1 MSTTRRCAA
10 YPRLRTVN
18 PPLPAPACSAG
29 ATFLAVAL
37 LLRFIV
43 STSVAQVPAW
53 TTVLRGGAEA
63 AAGRTAPFDG
73 RSAALFL
80 CYPPPKS
87 PMALQCLRS
96 FAGDVVAYV
105 GNSPPPPPPL

>member
-1 MSTTRRCAA
+1 M
-10 YPRLRTVN
+10 RT
-18 PPLPAPACSAG
+18 
-29 ATFLAVAL
+29 AVEVM
-37 LLRFIV
+37 V
-43 STSVAQVPAW
+43 STCDLTMGGVVAQVPAW

-63 AAGRTAPFDG
+63 AAGRTAPFDA

-105 GNSPPPPPPL
+105 GNPATTTTALIPPLRMRTVMRERSRGSGEHVIS